1 MTADLHHEE
10 GFRAGVEAMREK
22 VLAYLDDP
30 VMRQAFVL
38 LGPRVLPVVASEI
51 RGFHPGYVKA

>member
-1 MTADLHHEE
+1 MTDLHEE

-22 VLAYLDDP
+22 ILAYLDDP

-38 LGPRVLPVVASEI
+38 LGARVLPVVASEI
-51 RGFHPGYVKA
+51 RGFHPDYVKA